1 MVEISKYGSGEGS
14 GGAILRTYSTGHD
27 VPGESLNLM
36 QRVFQKAGANRPFLS
51 LSSTPARRSKRAAP
65 I

>member
-27 VPGESLNLM
+27 VPGEALNLM
-36 QRVFQKAGANRPFLS
+36 QTCYWMPAFAGMTYRVRH
-51 LSSTPARRSKRAAP
+51 
-65 I
+65 